1 MGFLGGFAHGVKT
14 LGGRALGAVQSLG
27 SKLGAVAGKV
37 GDIASRVQPALSTI
51 NPAFGQL
58 AGNVAKGAYGVGS
71 LALTAASGANAL
83 RNRLYPGQAPSV
95 GPGVNSL
102 D

>member
-1 MGFLGGFAHGVKT
+1 MGFLGGFANGVKT
-14 LGGRALGAVQSLG
+14 LGGKALGAVQSLG

-51 NPAFGQL
+51 NPALGQF

-71 LALTAASGANAL
+71 LAYTAASGANAL
-83 RNRLYPGQAPSV
+83 HNKFYPGSRGGQ
-95 GPGVNSL
+95 GVNSL